1 VTAFGGV
8 FRAPYGVGS
17 FVSGLLL
24 AASSVRALSIEV
36 LPPQPKQGEIVVVT
50 LRSPA
55 PLSSA
60 TLSDGTREI
69 AMEAASGG
77 RMYRALLGIDLESK
91 VGKRKIEIVAAD
103 ASGASR
109 TSAKTIHV
117 RSGKFPTQKL
127 KVAPAYVE
135 PPESELAR
143 IAADREK
150 VRSVYAEPDSER
162 RFEKAFRRP
171 LPSASPSS
179 SRFGVRRVFNDQP
192 RSPHDGVDL
201 AAPEGEPVVAAAPAI
216 VALAEELYFSGNTV
230 ILDHGAGLFTTYLHL
245 SAIDVRP
252 GDAVAAGQR
261 IGAVGATGRATG
273 PHLHWGARLHKARV
287 NPLDLLQLPAW
298 PAEPLP
304 KP

>member
-1 VTAFGGV
+1 MTALAAAAAG
-8 FRAPYGVGS
+8 
-17 FVSGLLL
+17 LL
-24 AASSVRALSIEV
+24 AAASATSSGSALSVEI
-36 LPPQPKQGEIVVVT
+36 LPAQPKQGEIVVVT
-50 LRSPA
+50 LRSKT

-60 TLSDGTREI
+60 TLSDGTLEI
-69 AMEAASGG
+69 AMEASGDG
-77 RMYRALLGIDLESK
+77 RTFRALLGIDLESK
-91 VGKRKIEIVAAD
+91 VGKRRIQVTAEEATGAA
-103 ASGASR
+103 R
-109 TSAKTIHV
+109 TTAKTIQV

-150 VRSVYAEPDSER
+150 VRAVYAAPDTAR
-162 RFEKAFRRP
+162 RFEKQFLRP

-201 AAPEGEPVVAAAPAI
+201 AAPEGKPVVAAAPAI

-252 GDAVAAGQR
+252 GDAVLAGQR

-287 NPLDLLQLPAW
+287 NPLDLLRLPAW
-298 PAEPLP
+298 AGAGVGPNPR
-304 KP
+304 

>member
-1 VTAFGGV
+1 MSAFASVILG
-8 FRAPYGVGS
+8 
-17 FVSGLLL
+17 LL
-24 AASSVRALSIEV
+24 AASASVSTLSVEV

-69 AMEAASGG
+69 AMEAANGG

-91 VGKRKIEIVAAD
+91 VGKRKLEVSAAD
-103 ASGASR
+103 ASGGAR
-109 TSAKTIHV
+109 TATKTIQV

-143 IAADREK
+143 IAADRQK
-150 VRSVYAEPDSER
+150 VQAVYAAPDAER
-162 RFEKAFRRP
+162 RFERTFLRP

-201 AAPEGEPVVAAAPAI
+201 AAPEGEPVVAAAPAV

-230 ILDHGAGLFTTYLHL
+230 ILDHGAGLFTTYFHL

-252 GDAVAAGQR
+252 GDIVEAGQR

-287 NPLDLLQLPAW
+287 NPLDLLKLPAW
-298 PAEPLP
+298 PAETPS

>member
-1 VTAFGGV
+1 VTASGA
-8 FRAPYGVGS
+8 APVI
-17 FVSGLLL
+17 GLLF
-24 AASSVRALSIEV
+24 AAVTASALSLEV

-50 LRSPA
+50 LRSAA

-69 AMEAASGG
+69 GMEASRGG
-77 RMYRALLGIDLESK
+77 RTFRALLGIDLESK
-91 VGKRKIEIVAAD
+91 IGKRRIEVTAEDTNGAARK
-103 ASGASR
+103 A
-109 TSAKTIHV
+109 AKTIQV

-143 IAADREK
+143 IASDREK
-150 VRSVYAEPDSER
+150 VRSVYAAPDSAR
-162 RFEKAFRRP
+162 RFEKAFHRP
-171 LPSASPSS
+171 LLSASLAS

-201 AAPEGEPVVAAAPAI
+201 AAPEGEPVGAAAPAT
-216 VALAEELYFSGNTV
+216 VVLAESLYFSGNTV
-230 ILDHGAGLFTTYLHL
+230 ILDHGAGLFTTYFHL
-245 SAIDVRP
+245 STIDVAP
-252 GDAVAAGQR
+252 GDVVAAGQR

-298 PAEPLP
+298 PAEGVRSR
-304 KP
+304 

>member
-1 VTAFGGV
+1 MTALASLGFW
-8 FRAPYGVGS
+8 
-17 FVSGLLL
+17 LL
-24 AASSVRALSIEV
+24 AASGATRSASGLSVEV
-36 LPPQPKQGEIVVVT
+36 LPPRPKQGEIVVVT
-50 LRSPA
+50 LRSGA

-60 TLSDGTREI
+60 TLSDGTRAI
-69 AMEAASGG
+69 GMERAKGG
-77 RMYRALLGIDLESK
+77 RLFRALLGIDLESK
-91 VGKRKIEIVAAD
+91 VGRRTIEVTASD
-103 ASGASR
+103 ASGAER
-109 TSAKTIHV
+109 TASKTIPV
-117 RSGKFPTQKL
+117 QSGKFPTQKL

-143 IAADREK
+143 IAADRER
-150 VRSVYAEPDSER
+150 VQAIYASPDSVR
-162 RFEKAFRRP
+162 RFEKKFLRP

-201 AAPEGEPVVAAAPAI
+201 AAPEGEPVAAAAPAV

-252 GDAVAAGQR
+252 GDIVAAGQR

-298 PAEPLP
+298 PAELSAVP
-304 KP
+304 